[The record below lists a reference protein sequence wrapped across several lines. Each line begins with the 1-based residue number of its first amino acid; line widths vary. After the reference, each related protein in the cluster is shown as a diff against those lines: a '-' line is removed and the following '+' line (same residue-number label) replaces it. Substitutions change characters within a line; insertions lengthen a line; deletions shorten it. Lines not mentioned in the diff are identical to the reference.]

1 MTIKKKPKQVHRSSS
16 VEQRI
21 HEPEYMVQLNDP
33 ASMRR
38 DILESLREVIL
49 FMQGYEK
56 FRKLQEEKIAI
67 FNQLKNDVK
76 ELNQMIDSR
85 LRKYFPKG
93 KLKAITEKEGKEER
107 EVEYVEVKKPKVEVV
122 AVAQPRERV
131 ALAPAASELDE
142 LESQL
147 KDIENQLQNIK

>member
-1 MTIKKKPKQVHRSSS
+1 
-16 VEQRI
+16 
-21 HEPEYMVQLNDP
+21 
-33 ASMRR
+33 MRR

-93 KLKAITEKEGKEER
+93 KLKPLIDPHQFTLATVHE
-107 EVEYVEVKKPKVEVV
+107 
-122 AVAQPRERV
+122 AH
-131 ALAPAASELDE
+131 AL
-142 LESQL
+142 LESGKAHGKIVL
-147 KDIENQLQNIK
+147 SIE